1 MYAVTWKLKLFLA
14 VSSLWAFTPAE
25 GVSLPFA
32 GLDDLRGPYEGTG
45 MFGEAL
51 HVQPLGRAGK
61 WPICAVWSSGRK
73 TMSPY
78 LGFGWSIP
86 ALESR
91 FVPLD
96 VRRWAFY
103 QPDGFVRIFVQAER
117 GDGNVLTGG
126 PAWTA
131 IVKGEVIRVTADP
144 HDDGPMSE
152 FIFRQGRL
160 VRMNCEEGSF
170 EVKYRGRLANSIV
183 SHGRTLLEVTSESS
197 PEKRVVFRF
206 SGGRSQQVEAI
217 CRPATVFG
225 APGASS
231 ATMPSEESC
240 LARLQT
246 PAGTVDFSYG
256 GQNGKAF
263 FQAGDMHWTWDV
275 YSRKILSCG
284 DWKYVISQTNYNEDE
299 LKETPSFDRRHSD
312 GRQESYSN
320 NRYTGLL
327 VQKFTNGTSRTSKVF
342 TSGPLAYRRTRW
354 TKNTNRDGSSVRTD
368 YTYNEAGRVVY
379 RRITREGKDAGTDEI
394 WLNES
399 GAVFHRRVNGQEV
412 PLK

>member
-1 MYAVTWKLKLFLA
+1 MASGLLVF
-14 VSSLWAFTPAE
+14 SPAA
-25 GVSLPFA
+25 GASLPFA
-32 GLDDLRGPYEGTG
+32 GLDDLRGPYEGTSV
-45 MFGEAL
+45 FGEAL
-51 HVQPLGRAGK
+51 HVQPLGRAGN

-73 TMSPY
+73 TSSPY

-96 VRRWAFY
+96 ARRWAFY
-103 QPDGFVRIFVQAER
+103 QPDGFVRIFVQGER
-117 GDGNVLTGG
+117 NDGKVLTGG

-144 HDDGPMSE
+144 HDGGPVSE

-170 EVKYRGRLANSIV
+170 EVKYKGRMANGIV
-183 SHGRTLLEVTSESS
+183 SRGRTLLEVTGESA
-197 PEKRVVFRF
+197 PEKRAVFRF
-206 SGGRSQQVEAI
+206 SGGRQQQVVAI

-225 APGASS
+225 APDASS
-231 ATMPSEESC
+231 ASMPSEESC
-240 LARLQT
+240 LARLLT

-256 GQNGKAF
+256 GKDGKAF

-284 DWKYVISQTNYNEDE
+284 DWRYSISQTNYNEDE
-299 LKETPSFDRRHSD
+299 MKETPSFDRRHSD

-320 NRYTGLL
+320 NRKTGLL
-327 VQKFTNGTSRTSKVF
+327 VQKFTNGTSRTCKVF

-354 TKNTNRDGSSVRTD
+354 TKDTNRDGSSVRTD
-368 YTYNEAGRVVY
+368 YTYNEAGCIVY
-379 RRITREGKDAGTDEI
+379 RRITRDGKDPGTDEL
-394 WLNES
+394 WLD
-399 GAVFHRRVNGQEV
+399 GAGTAFRRRVDGKEV
-412 PLK
+412 PIK